1 MKFVKGMYAVLI
13 LFMAVNFLSVFV
25 FDDEYSGIAS
35 WVNVL
40 LFLLGSVCYIN
51 AQHIFRR
58 DSQ

>member
-35 WVNVL
+35 WMNVL

-51 AQHIFRR
+51 ARHIFRR